1 MAATYVVQQ
10 GDTLSGIA
18 QKFGISL
25 SDLESANPEIT
36 NPDLII
42 PGQVINIPGSESGDN
57 GDGNGPKGK
66 DDKDQKDKDK
76 EGKEFKDKDKEG
88 KEFKDKDKDHKDKD
102 KDHKDKDHKDHKDK
116 EHKDQ
121 KDHKDKEHKDHKE
134 HPEKHDHEK
143 HGHEKQHEGHGS
155 GGSGE
160 TGAHAVSLGSGG
172 TPLIHFIGAELRPD
186 LAHTTLRREPD
197 LAGGAQ
203 GMASQDGGAVAAAEA
218 GN

>member
-1 MAATYVVQQ
+1 MAATRVVQQ

-18 QKFGISL
+18 QEFGISL
-25 SDLESANPEIT
+25 SDLEAANPQIT
-36 NPDLII
+36 NPDLIV
-42 PGQVINIPGSESGDN
+42 PGQVINIPGPESGDD
-57 GDGNGPKGK
+57 GDDNGPKGK

-88 KEFKDKDKDHKDKD
+88 KEFKDKEHKDKD

-143 HGHEKQHEGHGS
+143 QHEGHGG
-155 GGSGE
+155 GGSGV

-172 TPLIHFIGAELRPD
+172 TPLMHFIGTELRPD
-186 LAHTTLRREPD
+186 LVHTTLRREPD
-197 LAGGAQ
+197 LVGGAQ
-203 GMASQDGGAVAAAEA
+203 GMAGQDGGAVAAAEA

>member
-1 MAATYVVQQ
+1 MADTYVVQQ

-18 QKFGISL
+18 QKFGVSL
-25 SDLESANPEIT
+25 SDLEAANPQIT
-36 NPDLII
+36 NPDLIV
-42 PGQVINIPGSESGDN
+42 PGQLINIPDSGSGDD
-57 GDGNGPKGK
+57 GDGDGPKSK
-66 DDKDQKDKDK
+66 DNKDQKDK

-88 KEFKDKDKDHKDKD
+88 KEFKDKDKEHKDKD

-143 HGHEKQHEGHGS
+143 QHEGHG
-155 GGSGE
+155 GSGSGV

-172 TPLIHFIGAELRPD
+172 TPSMHFIGAELRPD
-186 LAHTTLRREPD
+186 LVHTTLGREPD
-197 LAGGAQ
+197 LSGGAE
-203 GMASQDGGAVAAAEA
+203 GMAGQSGGTAAAKA
-218 GN
+218 GD